1 MLSSSS
7 ARKWAIASITAG
19 ALVVVGFSVPWFFA
33 SDASSVRLVGSGWQV
48 MASLVGALL
57 QGSAS
62 PFLLLMLALLL
73 LLVLAALF
81 LLIVGA
87 SGLSGRGISWMGIPQ
102 IIVAG
107 VGIVAAALEV
117 GFAVVLFYALANFDV
132 PDPNAALIPGIGCC
146 LMLVGFLI
154 ALVGGI
160 LFLRARRQ
168 QTGGTAPTS

>member
-7 ARKWAIASITAG
+7 ARKWANASITAG
-19 ALVVVGFSVPWFFA
+19 ALVGVGFSLPWFFA
-33 SDASSVRLVGSGWQV
+33 SDASSVRLAGSGWQV

-87 SGLSGRGISWMGIPQ
+87 LGLSGRGISWLGIPQ

-107 VGIVAAALEV
+107 IGMVAAALEV
-117 GFAVVLFYALANFDV
+117 GFAAILFYALANFDV
-132 PDPNAALIPGIGCC
+132 PDPNAALIPGIGWW
-146 LMLVGFLI
+146 LMVAGLLT
-154 ALVGGI
+154 ALVSGI
-160 LFLRARRQ
+160 GFLRARRQ
-168 QTGGTAPTS
+168 QVGGTAPAN